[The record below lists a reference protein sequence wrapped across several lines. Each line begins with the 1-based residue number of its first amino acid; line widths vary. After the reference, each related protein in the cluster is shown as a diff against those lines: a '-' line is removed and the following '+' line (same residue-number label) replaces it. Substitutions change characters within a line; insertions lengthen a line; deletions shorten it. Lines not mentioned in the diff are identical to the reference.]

1 MNDPY
6 QILGVSEN
14 ASDEEIKKAYR
25 ELARKYH
32 PDNYHDNPLAD
43 LAQEK
48 MKEINAAYEQI
59 TKERASGKRGSGSG
73 GASYGASGY
82 GGYGGYQGYGGYGGS
97 QSYSGQSSVL
107 HRHQHR
113 QHQPGGGAAG
123 QLQRPQC
130 GVELPEGGGLLPPGL
145 AGRGAAVLPDRLPDG
160 PHQRRVPAGAGV
172 YGGHGRHGIP
182 PRRREF
188 RHLLRRKSLYEP
200 VLSLGALQWRRL
212 LVLLLRDHKRGS
224 RDHMIKSMTGY
235 GRARQELHKR
245 DITVEVRS
253 VNNRYLDCTV
263 KMPRMYAFA
272 EDAVKKHVQQA
283 VSRGK
288 VDVFITVDATAAD
301 VVKVAVNREL
311 AAQYA
316 AALGELSDVCGTADY
331 RPAPETLARFPDVL
345 TVTKADED
353 LETVSADL
361 CAVLDEA
368 LAAYNDMRAVEGQK
382 LAEDIS
388 NRLDAIERYT
398 GQVEMRSPET
408 VAEYRAKLTARMEE
422 VLQSTTVDEQR
433 ILMEA
438 AIYADK
444 VAVDEETVRL
454 RSHVAQLRTMLA
466 SDEPMGRKMDF
477 LIQEV
482 NRESN
487 TIGSKCNDVAIA
499 NVVVGLKAEVEKMR
513 EQVQNVE

>member
-1 MNDPY
+1 
-6 QILGVSEN
+6 
-14 ASDEEIKKAYR
+14 
-25 ELARKYH
+25 
-32 PDNYHDNPLAD
+32 
-43 LAQEK
+43 
-48 MKEINAAYEQI
+48 
-59 TKERASGKRGSGSG
+59 
-73 GASYGASGY
+73 
-82 GGYGGYQGYGGYGGS
+82 
-97 QSYSGQSSVL
+97 
-107 HRHQHR
+107 
-113 QHQPGGGAAG
+113 
-123 QLQRPQC
+123 
-130 GVELPEGGGLLPPGL
+130 
-145 AGRGAAVLPDRLPDG
+145 
-160 PHQRRVPAGAGV
+160 
-172 YGGHGRHGIP
+172 
-182 PRRREF
+182 
-188 RHLLRRKSLYEP
+188 
-200 VLSLGALQWRRL
+200 
-212 LVLLLRDHKRGS
+212 
-224 RDHMIKSMTGY
+224 MIKSMTGY

-408 VAEYRAKLTARMEE
+408 VAEISIPRSRDSCTMRLMGAESGERGMMIDATYGRTTASIFIMDSDHVVLSALPPERFAPKEE
-422 VLQSTTVDEQR
+422 REN
-433 ILMEA
+433 
-438 AIYADK
+438 
-444 VAVDEETVRL
+444 EE
-454 RSHVAQLRTMLA
+454 
-466 SDEPMGRKMDF
+466 
-477 LIQEV
+477 
-482 NRESN
+482 
-487 TIGSKCNDVAIA
+487 
-499 NVVVGLKAEVEKMR
+499 
-513 EQVQNVE
+513 